1 MQYSHPGRK
10 ITACIF
16 ITPRP
21 PEQASNANLA
31 VWVSIHPTDSALATA
46 SEAIT
51 ISYTTGG
58 ASADTATAGSD
69 YTAAP
74 ANSTVTIPAGASYA
88 SFNIPILTDSDD
100 EGNETFTVSLTDATT
115 TDSKVISIADSSA
128 TATIGDPD
136 ISSIYFY
143 PNRPLMQGDG
153 TTTNKGDRVY
163 FDCYVQASAGSP
175 FALSFGYISF
185 NGGGVYS
192 RNDINANAKIFSLP
206 DTAGDSTRD
215 LRNYIADAAT
225 TLLGPASSAAAY
237 TRSAVRVTIQNTG
250 AVTYSMN
257 ARVPGLHTYTGYQQA
272 DVGLPYGC
280 HGISADASVSS
291 ALITGSFGQKAYG
304 QAY

>member
-1 MQYSHPGRK
+1 MTSEADSSNHCFTSSETVTVIAFHSLHIHNAQ
-10 ITACIF
+10 T
-16 ITPRP
+16 
-21 PEQASNANLA
+21 PEQASDANLE
-31 VWVSIHPTDSALATA
+31 VWVSIHPTDSVSATA

-51 ISYTTGG
+51 ISYTTG

-88 SFNIPILTDSDD
+88 SFDIPILADSDD

-163 FDCYVQASAGSP
+163 FDCYVQAPSGSP
-175 FALSFGYISF
+175 FGLNSTLLSIDNSTFVSS
-185 NGGGVYS
+185 GGPLHTLQLLS
-192 RNDINANAKIFSLP
+192 HSLV
-206 DTAGDSTRD
+206 D
-215 LRNYIADAAT
+215 LRNYSAT
-225 TLLGPASSAAAY
+225 GTPLLATSGLTRVVDRY
-237 TRSAVRVTIQNTG
+237 TIHNSGT
-250 AVTYSMN
+250 VTYPTG
-257 ARVPGLHTYTGYQQA
+257 VYQGDHTYRGYQ
-272 DVGLPYGC
+272 P
-280 HGISADASVSS
+280 ADASAEYRCGGQFANGNFSTPVS
-291 ALITGSFGQKAYG
+291 GSFGQKAYG